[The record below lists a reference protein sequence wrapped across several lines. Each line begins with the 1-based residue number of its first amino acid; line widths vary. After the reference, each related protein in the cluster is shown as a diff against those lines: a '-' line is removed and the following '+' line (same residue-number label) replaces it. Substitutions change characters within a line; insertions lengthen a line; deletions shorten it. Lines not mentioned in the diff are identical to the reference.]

1 MIRPMRRTCCQLLAA
16 HTQALV
22 PGVDESPARPVA
34 YDPVFDEY
42 TLTTAVPREMREP
55 IRHCP
60 WCGTELAPSQ
70 WTRWYIEV
78 KELGLL
84 PDGPLPDRFR
94 TADWWAGDG
103 LRSPPDA

>member
-70 WTRWYIEV
+70 RTRWYIEV
-78 KELGLL
+78 KALGLL